1 MNIKRKYPPQSL
13 RGILWSVKTSNLN
26 LEKDKTYI
34 IHQILRY
41 GNLKQISW
49 LFKTYGKNTIR
60 RVFLEQP
67 QKIYNLPNFYFI
79 KDVVLKIKKRTLISK
94 YDSTSLRNIRP

>member
-1 MNIKRKYPPQSL
+1 MNSKRKYPPQSL
-13 RGILWSVKTSNLN
+13 QGILWSVKTENLN

-60 RVFLEQP
+60 RIFLEQP
-67 QKIYNLPNFYFI
+67 QKIYSLPNFYFI
-79 KDVVLKIKKRTLISK
+79 KDIVLKIKKETPVSK